1 MVKSPR
7 SNSETCCWSHFSQYK
22 ESGGLVLLCD
32 GSEVLVNLSLVQSLE
47 LGVVLG
53 DDSHLDNMGVTK
65 RRQYVKVDF
74 TSISLGLK
82 SADRMVDKQLIAT
95 CEIC

>member
-1 MVKSPR
+1 MKVKSPR
-7 SNSETCCWSHFSQYK
+7 SNSETSCWSHFSQYK

-53 DDSHLDNMGVTK
+53 DDSHLDNMGVTR
-65 RRQYVKVDF
+65 RRQYKVDF

-95 CEIC
+95 